1 MIDRERV
8 VSVMRTKRAARRREI
23 ESLRARALV
32 RGATDD
38 PGYWTLVHDLE
49 CAPITTNLAQL
60 GEIGVAVPDERWLD
74 DDEVSRSL
82 ATIIEGLALLEVF
95 LRHTDHLDDRM
106 LHRELRCR
114 VLVEAVRDVPAG
126 VGCREWIDLAAGR
139 DSSAFLAVHASDE
152 ERSDAA
158 RRGEVVPPR
167 LRRLADRDGT
177 LPSPSDPPPR

>member
-8 VSVMRTKRAARRREI
+8 ASVMRTKRAARRRGI

-60 GEIGVAVPDERWLD
+60 EEIGLVVPDERWLD
-74 DDEVSRSL
+74 DDEVSGSL

-114 VLVEAVRDVPAG
+114 VLVEPVRDVP
-126 VGCREWIDLAAGR
+126 D
-139 DSSAFLAVHASDE
+139 
-152 ERSDAA
+152 
-158 RRGEVVPPR
+158 VVPSVYLTFPNMIAAKVAR
-167 LRRLADRDGT
+167 GHRRLVKAGPGRPGLGLT
-177 LPSPSDPPPR
+177 SILHTS